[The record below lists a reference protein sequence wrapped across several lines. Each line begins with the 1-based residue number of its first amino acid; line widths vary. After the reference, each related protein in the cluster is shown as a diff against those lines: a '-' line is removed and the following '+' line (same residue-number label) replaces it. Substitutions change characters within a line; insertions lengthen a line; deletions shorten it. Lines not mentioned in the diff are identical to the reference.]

1 MFINPGTAPQ
11 DALVYCATAY
21 LSAVGQEDSPW
32 KSRCVDMNRFRRG
45 RPRCFPSFLPLLL
58 SGTNATNSSRLSCFR
73 PVSWCGAASTQLVLG
88 QSATGL
94 EGPGDR
100 AKSHLFLRRI
110 GCGEP
115 LWEVPMAWTF
125 STVFFLV
132 ASLNHDGNED
142 SFSGLKM
149 FGLAFYTY
157 ANSFFLHVAFECFR
171 MLLMYMILQP
181 RDRWAHSFSFF
192 VSSIWDT
199 VYFLIVYHAAKQMQ
213 GLRAGILEFCPFLQH
228 DGSIH

>member
-21 LSAVGQEDSPW
+21 LSAVGQEDSPAIHIRMLW
-32 KSRCVDMNRFRRG
+32 KSRCVDMNRFRRS
-45 RPRCFPSFLPLLL
+45 RPRCFPCFLPLLL
-58 SGTNATNSSRLSCFR
+58 SGTNATNSSRLSCFQTQSR
-73 PVSWCGAASTQLVLG
+73 PGAASTQLVLG

-132 ASLNHDGNED
+132 ASLSHDGNED
-142 SFSGLKM
+142 SFSGLKIL
-149 FGLAFYTY
+149 GLAFHTY
-157 ANSFFLHVAFECFR
+157 AICKQFFFACCFWMFSNAF
-171 MLLMYMILQP
+171 
-181 RDRWAHSFSFF
+181 D
-192 VSSIWDT
+192 
-199 VYFLIVYHAAKQMQ
+199 VYDPSAQ
-213 GLRAGILEFCPFLQH
+213 G
-228 DGSIH
+228 